1 MNGYDT
7 VFANAKDEE
16 LEFETMFDQED
27 DLIDTIVG
35 CNENGDPLTGAD
47 PCPVATA
54 DERSSSDDNPDYE
67 KDVDA
72 SDSKD
77 APKDAEG
84 TVGYEF
90 ETEPE
95 VDGKVDDQSI
105 PEAEPVEGEEDKDG
119 VKNTDDGVE
128 DTVTGT
134 IENEKDVLEA
144 YFEEAEEELGYK
156 ETETEEERIT
166 DAPLETPEDI
176 EAVAKKVAE
185 GVDFYHEEEEDVV
198 ENDDKGVE
206 DTVTGTIENDKDVL
220 EAYFKEVEDM
230 LNGQDTNPEVNAK
243 ERSCDDCDPDY
254 EKDVDASDSK
264 DAPKDAEGTVGYEFE
279 TEPEVDGKVD
289 DSTTVDPKD
298 VKIEEEFDYDIT
310 IPKDAEG
317 TVGYDIEV
325 NPEIGSRD
333 DDSTVD
339 AKDVKIEEEGEIEF
353 DFEAEAEPEGTVE
366 TVPEEEPTVATND
379 GCCKKE
385 STEIG
390 FDFEEAAEV
399 EAPEKIDKDVEDI
412 EDPENYLDDDAIED
426 VETGDPNTSLEYD
439 PSDEEVIDF
448 VINN

>member
-7 VFANAKDEE
+7 VFANANDEE

-35 CNENGDPLTGAD
+35 CNENGEPLTGAE

-67 KDVDA
+67 KDIDA

-84 TVGYEF
+84 TEGYDF

-95 VDGKVDDQSI
+95 I
-105 PEAEPVEGEEDKDG
+105 
-119 VKNTDDGVE
+119 
-128 DTVTGT
+128 
-134 IENEKDVLEA
+134 
-144 YFEEAEEELGYK
+144 
-156 ETETEEERIT
+156 
-166 DAPLETPEDI
+166 
-176 EAVAKKVAE
+176 
-185 GVDFYHEEEEDVV
+185 
-198 ENDDKGVE
+198 
-206 DTVTGTIENDKDVL
+206 
-220 EAYFKEVEDM
+220 
-230 LNGQDTNPEVNAK
+230 
-243 ERSCDDCDPDY
+243 
-254 EKDVDASDSK
+254 
-264 DAPKDAEGTVGYEFE
+264 
-279 TEPEVDGKVD
+279 DGKVD

-298 VKIEEEFDYDIT
+298 VKVDEGFNFYLEEDEEEDSEDTDISEEVDFDIT

-339 AKDVKIEEEGEIEF
+339 PTEVKVDESF
-353 DFEAEAEPEGTVE
+353 DFYLEEDEEDDFEGAEK
-366 TVPEEEPTVATND
+366 TVPEEDPTVAMND
-379 GCCKKE
+379 CGGKGSCKE
-385 STEIG
+385 G
-390 FDFEEAAEV
+390 FDFSLNEADDAGV
-399 EAPEKIDKDVEDI
+399 DKDVADI
-412 EDPENYLDDDAIED
+412 EDPDSYIDDDAIDD
-426 VETGDPNTSLEYD
+426 VNSKELDTNLEYD